1 MYLLDTNIL
10 IFAVR
15 HPDGACAK
23 RLSEHVGKD
32 VYISVVTYSELL
44 YGVLHSSYP
53 EKNRRALNMILA
65 GIPILDFDL
74 SAGEEY
80 GMILSELAIKKIDR
94 NQNVRDHMIAAHAR
108 AKSFT
113 LITDNIKDFQDIDG
127 LQIENW
133 S

>member
-23 RLSEHVGKD
+23 QLSEHVGKD

-53 EKNRRALNMILA
+53 EKNRRALK
-65 GIPILDFDL
+65 
-74 SAGEEY
+74 
-80 GMILSELAIKKIDR
+80 LAIKKIDR